1 MANPVAEFG
10 ETAKGL
16 SRNPLGIIALFI
28 VLVYGFACL
37 VVGVGKTEGGER
49 LPLIWFLVIFP
60 VMVLGV
66 FAWLVSCH
74 YRKLYAPTDYKDEAH
89 FVAIINPDLNMLS
102 VAKPP
107 PDIPN
112 VGFEATTTS
121 STEENV
127 SRVNPDRAAERSA
140 IYKQCRGLFVTH
152 VLYPSNDTTQEF
164 DIFIY
169 LIRHKSNDFDDIAEV
184 DFFFGH
190 YWGNRVFKATKI
202 RGLFG
207 VRTSAYGPFLCTC
220 RVLMKDGTT
229 LSLNTHI
236 DFEMGRALSAK
247 TA

>member
-1 MANPVAEFG
+1 MANPVAAFG

-37 VVGVGKTEGGER
+37 VVGVGKTETGER
-49 LPLIWFLVIFP
+49 LPLIWFLVVFP

-74 YRKLYAPTDYKDEAH
+74 HKKLYAPTDYKDEAH
-89 FVAIINPDLNMLS
+89 FVATINPDLKKLS

-107 PDIPN
+107 KDIPSAGLESLTASN
-112 VGFEATTTS
+112 N
-121 STEENV
+121 EEKV
-127 SRVNPDRAAERSA
+127 ADINPDRAAERSA
-140 IYKQCRGLFVTH
+140 IYEQCRGLFVTH
-152 VLYPSNDTTQEF
+152 VLYPSEEATQEF

-169 LIRHKSNDFDDIAEV
+169 LIRHKSSDFDDIVQV

-207 VRTSAYGPFLCTC
+207 VRTSAYGPFLSTC
-220 RVLMKDGTT
+220 RVLMKDGSTI
-229 LSLNTHI
+229 SLHRYI
-236 DFEMGRALSAK
+236 DFEMGRALA
-247 TA
+247 T